1 MRDANEFHLKRADV
15 HHVARLDAM
24 QQHVAQQV
32 VFFEFAFSE
41 AGCEVGTVD
50 GNVEPFQ
57 NVRQRAKMIF
67 VTVRQDYGGDLVA
80 ILVEEAEVWDRDVYA
95 VSRLFGKAHAGV
107 ENQHLVAVADS
118 HTIHSKLADTAE
130 WDDLENTSHKSQEY
144 STDRVLT
151 RMT

>member
-1 MRDANEFHLKRADV
+1 MRDADEFNLKRTDV
-15 HHVARLDAM
+15 HDVARLDAM
-24 QQHVAQQV
+24 QQHVTKQI
-32 VFFEFAFSE
+32 VFFEFAFSQ
-41 AGCEVGTVD
+41 AGGEVGTVD
-50 GNVEPFQ
+50 GDVESFKDI
-57 NVRQRAKMIF
+57 RQRPEMIF

-80 ILVEEAEVWDRDVYA
+80 ILVEEAEVWDRDVDA
-95 VSRLFGKAHAGV
+95 VSRLFRKAHPGV

-144 STDRVLT
+144 STARGLT